1 MTHTET
7 LIQNIN
13 PAFGMGATFEGA
25 TEQEAVAAMGGAIRE
40 RGFEPGDLLL
50 GRDYVI
56 L

>member
-25 TEQEAVAAMGGAIRE
+25 TEQEAVAAMLMAIRE
-40 RGFEPGDLLL
+40 SGFTADTLEQ